1 MRRQSFYGAE
11 LLPCLDYQNFYYGVK
26 MKTDTGKKW
35 ADIPVV
41 PRAWEAKGSPR
52 GVLTHQG
59 GQWQHP
65 VRGLGGR
72 TGGRSLSEEALE
84 GVSPQTPTFP
94 TEDVTG
100 LQGFQAWPTR
110 GHWTWQ
116 IS

>member
-1 MRRQSFYGAE
+1 
-11 LLPCLDYQNFYYGVK
+11 

-65 VRGLGGR
+65 VRGPGGR
-72 TGGRSLSEEALE
+72 AGG
-84 GVSPQTPTFP
+84 
-94 TEDVTG
+94 
-100 LQGFQAWPTR
+100 
-110 GHWTWQ
+110 
-116 IS
+116 